1 VRLPVPAG
9 ATEAYEALR
18 QRVVQ
23 VEGRVEQ
30 AEGRGVLIRCGLAHW
45 AQVQAAFTTV
55 PPLPAPQPSANHGPP
70 EIPATLQPEFVR
82 IFAGLILNIRQ
93 EVLLA

>member
-1 VRLPVPAG
+1 VPAG

-23 VEGRVEQ
+23 ADGPAEQ
-30 AEGRGVLIRCGLAHW
+30 AEGRGILIRCGLARW
-45 AQVQAAFTTV
+45 AQVQAVSTTV
-55 PPLPAPQPSANHGPP
+55 PPPAPRPSAHHGPP
-70 EIPATLQPEFVR
+70 EIPAALQPEFVR

>member
-23 VEGRVEQ
+23 ADGPAEQ
-30 AEGRGVLIRCGLAHW
+30 AEGRGILIRCGLARW
-45 AQVQAAFTTV
+45 AQVQAVSMTA
-55 PPLPAPQPSANHGPP
+55 PPPAPRPSAHHGPP
-70 EIPATLQPEFVR
+70 EMPAALQPEFVR

>member
-1 VRLPVPAG
+1 MPAG

-23 VEGRVEQ
+23 ADGPAGQ
-30 AEGRGVLIRCGLAHW
+30 AEGRGILIRCGLARW
-45 AQVQAAFTTV
+45 AQVQAAPTTV
-55 PPLPAPQPSANHGPP
+55 PPLPAPPPSANHGPP
-70 EIPATLQPEFVR
+70 EIPATLQLEFVR

>member
-1 VRLPVPAG
+1 MPAG

-23 VEGRVEQ
+23 ADGPAEQ
-30 AEGRGVLIRCGLAHW
+30 AEGRGILIRCGLARW
-45 AQVQAAFTTV
+45 AQVQAVSTTV
-55 PPLPAPQPSANHGPP
+55 PPAPRPSANHGPP

>member
-1 VRLPVPAG
+1 MPAG

-23 VEGRVEQ
+23 ADGPAAQ
-30 AEGRGVLIRCGLAHW
+30 AEGRGILIRCGVARW
-45 AQVQAAFTTV
+45 AQVQAVSTSA
-55 PPLPAPQPSANHGPP
+55 PPPDPRPCANHGPP
-70 EIPATLQPEFVR
+70 EMPAALRPEFVR